1 MIEDKLFGDIPA
13 YQQLRGIVPSPQGNV
28 ESKSADP
35 RQLDAL
41 PDDFDKMM
49 ETPLT
54 GEEVAMKMS
63 MLAEQGLEVNKDT
76 ISKQEFLAYHEWH
89 KNQASNFWGMMGDAA
104 AMAGKELYGGT
115 AAIATDWKKLAAATG
130 LSLAASPL
138 VGIGSVYGQTIL
150 EGAARGTRDLV
161 GLGVMAANHPGS
173 PLYRL
178 FINPNENPDQLY
190 QDFLDLSEWN
200 NKTMRYVSGK
210 ETMVMPDKA
219 AYEKVLGK
227 EMGDTLYDFVGVN
240 HEIATAASYFLDPTM
255 LLSLGGGKAA
265 AKAGAAAMAAGAPGK
280 GVQAAVAGAATR
292 AGFVSSALS
301 QGSDALAAAGAKVGG
316 SIDRVTASAL
326 EKGGSAVQKL
336 GYMVTRPIDVAYGFV
351 QRRLE
356 DVFGNVVNHTAG
368 RYGVRRVKPD
378 TVMGH
383 APQTLSHAILLAG
396 GGNLLFNVPYGGAI
410 AAAYAAAK
418 GLEIGGKGAKKLGRG
433 MVGGGKT
440 FLQAAADM
448 NAASS
453 RANGGGAATTAAIEA
468 AGTFTEYFKM
478 LAVASAKGSAYG
490 AVLGGLSTGEE
501 GIASGI
507 GAGGVIG
514 SYAHNLG
521 VAYGTVSG
529 AYNKQ
534 KMQTSFVNHIK
545 GLREQG
551 LILQADRMME
561 FFDMQKAEHG
571 EDHAIKLMGQMLATS
586 QGKDTVTSYI
596 RPSDAIE
603 AISNDSTLWVK
614 NDDGSFQVGPD
625 GKPVLNAAGQALFNL
640 AKDTIDGK
648 PTWNG
653 MFIHENPDG
662 TQRQRP
668 WAMWTDSRTGRR
680 HIVIN
685 IEGFTYLRD
694 EAGNV
699 LTADKIVPTGRLMAE
714 REANITGET
723 VEGPRPTVD
732 DTTTSTRQDVV
743 DMPAGKSSP
752 DELQRQR
759 LAAARGRVRRGL
771 AWEELPESIQSWNS
785 YDYKTQK
792 LFAEKLG
799 LDIDD
804 ATSREFIENAIK
816 ENEALIA
823 ERNAIDSTEGR
834 GKWFDNLK
842 ERFNKAKKLK
852 IKVADALEIKDAEKR
867 IDAIEALEKEYGK
880 DVVSDILTEQARERK
895 PIKSTSTRTVEAQ
908 GPGAPVIRYAAEK
921 GAKEGPRPKAT
932 AEDTTPR
939 FVKEDVGPESGVE
952 LKGKLRKQRLP
963 GPGVPKEVEAQGP
976 GRPIVSERIGTN
988 IGVKKVGKTQLAKDA
1003 VLEELF
1009 HLYNAVARDQK
1020 VRTAVDAVREWLIG
1034 TGTSKGMLETQP
1046 KNVVELLRK
1055 VVEREGLAKTPEL
1068 KLEYEK
1074 LFNEMEQGKI
1084 DYDNVNKY
1092 DVMFEELGAKMFI
1105 GWVDGKP
1112 FDYIYRHGD
1121 LGLIRNTI
1129 EVLKD
1134 KFAQQ
1139 FQREASQLGADIRTE
1154 KYLADWFKKH
1164 GGKQFKFDK
1173 TITNSFKDMMRLYKS
1188 EGLKDAGAY
1197 EFRYRSLPPVKQVQW
1212 AEEQGLE
1219 HWIKRDDTG
1228 AAIGL
1233 KSVQEINQDQHAA
1246 MHRGVSELFQEAEVD
1261 ETVLDGI
1268 DFYLVDAGQ
1277 GNTTF
1282 PAANLNTKLDASG
1295 QAMLWNSS
1303 FDTVA
1308 SDLANQGKLLY
1319 QSPDM
1324 GNVGQGISDI
1334 QNAQAGQ
1341 GAAPATG
1348 KLKAQTRFGARGRPR
1363 TTPTGKM
1370 LKEMREMLA
1379 KAGPQGTIM
1388 VFRGVPNQKAFNI
1401 LAKHLPKA
1409 MSENIRRM
1417 SMAVFDGGRSSGNLF
1432 SGLYHG
1438 FEHVDANGNK
1448 HVRADGD
1455 VWKPRNVTFV
1465 PYEMEFAVNLRNPK
1479 TANYDYSRPHMYARV
1494 RTLDMDVLG
1503 RRMDMLW
1510 EQDYEAMQRLYDSK
1524 DSFEAHVY
1532 KTLTEYS
1539 STDLIPSKE
1548 FFGRDDEAWERRQYV
1563 MAAIGAFPNRT
1574 QNRANEGTIGTID
1587 QPYHR
1592 FLSRKDESYN
1602 NGYNNPW
1609 TTLHLGNMKGLVEE
1623 GPSKAKFVFTEKA
1636 YYRSMIPTP
1645 AGKDMPG
1652 QPSRFNVAGTTR
1664 PIMYQA
1670 EEAIPGMMMN
1680 PIEYLDGMGVDVNKY
1695 KSEQKLIADAVK
1707 HVGDPLKLLK
1717 EIKKTPWL
1725 NKPKEDLFPKFQA
1738 ADNYGARGP
1747 EDGEF
1752 LRGNFEYAHEQL
1764 GDIFQSEAVKRFI
1777 ADKAGPD
1784 ATIIKM
1790 TLEEYLAS
1798 KHVATGD
1805 LIRVFRETS
1814 PEDSVCITCKLG
1826 QEEAIIEYGSQ
1837 FETGKPVVVV
1847 GNHGTNVIFASS
1859 NKIGFDSS
1867 KAGAVTKARSAGMAW
1882 FHAGSSQ
1889 RTSVGYSMAS
1899 NNRMGLGGYG
1909 IGLESS
1915 FREASARANR
1925 DLYQFAKNIKIMSEV
1940 VEDLKNKNEKSY
1952 DSEAKFNEWTSELKP
1967 LEITISKFISAAE
1980 NSLKNVSQ
1988 KKSVPAN
1995 VVETIKQN
2003 LKRDLASAKSL
2014 LEDIKSFRRKLESR
2028 ELNKLSSINEIYGK
2042 LTGYF
2047 DSINKVAEDL
2057 RAADLGDTYGSYVR
2071 SILAFR
2077 NPFVANLY
2085 NQQGRIALVERGFI
2099 ANTVKTAKENGHDGV
2114 IFVGIHDGLTHD
2126 ITYATLIEHTDNIL
2140 KLETSFKTRVSGPY
2154 RRGLNGQEGA
2164 GERFQAADIGPEEAE
2179 PRRRSARK
2187 SEEEIISEIEEE
2199 GIVPQIDKIENI
2211 DEIGEESW
2219 AEKKAIEEGYESAAA
2234 RELERKTK
2242 DGDDYENE
2250 SQAADIEKR
2259 DISGENPYSG
2269 ITDIKELKKAAKRND
2284 DEIADAVGTKLD
2296 KIDDEIDLANESGNT
2311 DLAERLDR
2319 FRSEL
2324 EELLPKL
2331 ENQAEVSKRSEM
2343 KKRADEMKATYG
2355 EYMQVAEL
2363 VRGLRAKNEAPAVIN
2378 FQVNKL
2384 LREINKRRP
2393 DNKLSFFAI
2402 QEAKMKIGNKTFGY
2416 LDLTPELIEAR
2427 YSEIMGSVQETTA
2440 KPKQIE
2446 KPKDVQVSEEPVE
2459 PRVKTVNETP
2469 DFVKEQVSKN
2479 NLRSL
2484 PKEVKEPMLL
2494 RRALAEFWEERGW
2507 DESFILR
2514 MEDKDL
2520 QGAKELMDEL
2530 RQVNDKAFELL
2541 HDFELEI
2548 STAYL
2553 TQETVDALAEKMVHQ
2568 DENGIVRPTLRELQE
2583 VGAEYDLASL
2593 KEDGIEGDEINPNVY
2608 LDALNGIIPRVSDK
2622 RRHKKLKDRP
2632 KKSSIMWEHLQTE
2645 KFAQDKIIDEVDDD
2659 GTVNFVVGDDGK
2671 VIGEGDGV
2679 TIWDFYRN
2687 EAYSQLNDA
2696 KNADIPRQIPY
2707 DTIVTKNWDNVTTR
2721 DDIREAAK
2729 NLSPAE
2735 RYEFFRDYLT
2745 KAHLGLIKTEPDI
2758 TYRTL
2763 YRAMTAQDMIVE
2775 QKELNAWW
2783 EDYMKRINFGIEVYN
2798 NAMVNR
2804 NMKNRVLKPFADIK
2818 NLQDYFYGR
2827 VNYSAEVAVE
2837 RLTRL
2842 LDLSEN
2848 FAEIDPAKIE
2858 PLASQRTEIA
2868 SSSSD
2873 VGERGQVGLLE
2884 STNNFFVIAML
2895 NKWEEN
2901 IRNILSNENHP
2912 DHNRLTLTL
2921 DDLQETGRLSGKTK
2935 FFTKNA
2941 DGKWV
2946 FGRLFEEISD
2956 VRMEEI
2962 RQTGIKQRKGRE
2974 QTLLTHELLE
2984 PFEVIS
2990 EIMGDAARRDL
3001 RFFNLAISASRDSNA
3016 RERFMAMLPKEIQ
3029 DWMDKNDD
3037 SPMPVLDPEFK
3048 RLLETEWAKEID
3060 VDEAEAIKLTTP
3072 MEDVAAQ
3079 VGMSSDEVVA
3089 IMGRREQIANEFNG
3103 RAHEQIKKGAVP
3115 RTAETISDSEI
3126 MAEAFRKYKMK
3137 FNVYLHEG
3145 NEVIAFKGEQPKGS
3159 KYVRTIYQNQLT
3171 KDLIEKAYNK
3181 AFEDNKVLMRNPD
3194 RLMLASETNMNE
3206 VELALAPKVEKSG
3219 ANTKMTP
3226 VEKQALPKVAGTNR
3240 VTNDGTTVDGQYKV
3254 DNRPNVGNKPSLKV
3268 VQVASEA
3275 NPHTGQPQPEKVVA
3289 IVNTPEEAQA
3299 AIIKHEEQVREV
3311 VEAVTGE
3318 ETKNPLDNATKE
3330 IPKEVVEQVIEEAKA
3345 LDNELVPRPLP
3356 ADEPSAPAPTPVVE
3370 APKPEAPAPVQ
3381 APKLPPNLSGAPA
3394 SSAARQQPVFVL
3406 RLDSSRPDHRE
3417 KWVKGFMAARNAQKF
3432 GVAVDPKTPDELKGY
3447 RLLMTD
3453 NGGAFAYVSPDGE
3466 IGGVARAKEGTKADV
3481 DAVMKSA
3488 IKAGGKWLTA
3498 YDTIL
3503 PDLYTNS
3510 GFTAV
3515 ARVKFDIKYNPDFPT
3530 KLFEKFNRGQ
3540 PDVIAMAFT
3549 GTAAPY
3555 ETVKADLPV
3564 VSYDEA
3570 IKIAMEKSGMTKQ
3583 ETKPVE
3589 TKPKPFPPEKHP
3601 YFGDAVT
3608 LLMATGMDK
3617 PLAIRLA
3624 KDAIGNNMEK
3634 SVEDIVKSALV
3645 IKQTLG
3651 ENVKKQE
3658 AKRQERK
3665 PVVNTPKQPSKP
3677 KTTILPRPPKV
3688 EPAAPTQVPAVP
3700 VAPAAP
3706 QRPVNV
3712 PPRATTTPAPAT
3724 VPTPPPSIP
3733 QGMPAPRVVSKA
3745 PSKPKKGMTLD
3756 EATAIMLTE
3765 FDTYKTAY
3773 KHGPYTRQGVTYVN
3787 GAGYTIQQTGL
3798 SKFRVFNPGKVYIGE
3813 APDEQDAVDLII
3825 KEYYGIR

>member
-1 MIEDKLFGDIPA
+1 
-13 YQQLRGIVPSPQGNV
+13 
-28 ESKSADP
+28 
-35 RQLDAL
+35 L

-227 EMGDTLYDFVGVN
+227 TMGDTLYDFVGVN

-418 GLEIGGKGAKKLGRG
+418 GLELGGKGAKKLGRG
-433 MVGGGKT
+433 MAGGSKT

-640 AKDTIDGK
+640 AKDSIGGK

-685 IEGFTYLRD
+685 IDGFTYLRD

-714 REANITGET
+714 REANIVAET
-723 VEGPRPTVD
+723 VEGPRPE
-732 DTTTSTRQDVV
+732 
-743 DMPAGKSSP
+743 G
-752 DELQRQR
+752 
-759 LAAARGRVRRGL
+759 
-771 AWEELPESIQSWNS
+771 
-785 YDYKTQK
+785 
-792 LFAEKLG
+792 AE
-799 LDIDD
+799 
-804 ATSREFIENAIK
+804 T
-816 ENEALIA
+816 
-823 ERNAIDSTEGR
+823 
-834 GKWFDNLK
+834 
-842 ERFNKAKKLK
+842 
-852 IKVADALEIKDAEKR
+852 
-867 IDAIEALEKEYGK
+867 
-880 DVVSDILTEQARERK
+880 
-895 PIKSTSTRTVEAQ
+895 Q
-908 GPGAPVIRYAAEK
+908 GPGAPVMRYAAEK

-932 AEDTTPR
+932 VEDKTPR

-988 IGVKKVGKTQLAKDA
+988 IGVRKVGKTQLAKDA

-1020 VRTAVDAVREWLIG
+1020 VRTAVDSVREWLIG

-1164 GGKQFKFDK
+1164 GDKQFKFDK
-1173 TITNSFKDMMRLYKS
+1173 TITNAFKDMMRLYKS

-1212 AEEQGLE
+1212 AEEQGLD

-1233 KSVQEINQDQHAA
+1233 KSVEEINQDQHAA

-1261 ETVLDGI
+1261 ETVLDGL
-1268 DFYLVDAGQ
+1268 DFYVVDAGQ

-1308 SDLANQGKLLY
+1308 NDLANQGKLLY

-1334 QNAQAGQ
+1334 QNAQAGI

-1348 KLKAQTRFGARGRPR
+1348 KLKAQTRYGARGRPR

-1370 LKEMREMLA
+1370 LKEMREILA
-1379 KAGPQGTIM
+1379 KAGPKGTVM

-1417 SMAVFDGGRSSGNLF
+1417 SMAVYDGGKSSGNLF

-1438 FEHVDANGNK
+1438 FEHTDANGKK

-1455 VWKPRNVTFV
+1455 VWRPRNVTFV

-1479 TANYDYSRPHMYARV
+1479 TANYDYSRPHMYAKV

-1539 STDLIPSKE
+1539 STDLIPAKE
-1548 FFGRDDEAWERRQYV
+1548 FFGKDDEAWERRQYV
-1563 MAAIGAFPNRT
+1563 MAAIGAFPNRS
-1574 QNRANEGTIGTID
+1574 QNSANEGTIGTID

-1623 GPSKAKFVFTEKA
+1623 GPSKARFVFTEKA

-1645 AGKDMPG
+1645 MGKDRPG
-1652 QPSRFNVAGTTR
+1652 KPSRFNVAGTTR

-1680 PIEYLDGMGVDVNKY
+1680 PIEYLDSMGVDVNKY

-1725 NKPKEDLFPKFQA
+1725 NKPKKELFPKFQA
-1738 ADNYGARGP
+1738 ADTYGARGP

-1777 ADKAGPD
+1777 ADTAGTE
-1784 ATIIKM
+1784 ASIIRM
-1790 TLEEYLAS
+1790 TLGEHLAS
-1798 KHVATGD
+1798 GGT
-1805 LIRVFRETS
+1805 
-1814 PEDSVCITCKLG
+1814 
-1826 QEEAIIEYGSQ
+1826 EESYYSQ
-1837 FETGKPVVVV
+1837 FQTGKPVVVV
-1847 GNHGTNVIFASS
+1847 ANHGTINREFAENVSAPFSSQFAGS
-1859 NKIGFDSS
+1859 
-1867 KAGAVTKARSAGMAW
+1867 ATGAVSAKIAW
-1882 FHAGSSQ
+1882 WHAGLSETSS
-1889 RTSVGYSMAS
+1889 RYGTSEVLKPDELRQSGIVISKTLSEISNIETERSKVLKEYFDYIEKVKLSDLSEQAEDAVDKDALRRKIIGHLS
-1899 NNRMGLGGYG
+1899 QHTLIEVDNNR
-1909 IGLESS
+1909 
-1915 FREASARANR
+1915 
-1925 DLYQFAKNIKIMSEV
+1925 
-1940 VEDLKNKNEKSY
+1940 
-1952 DSEAKFNEWTSELKP
+1952 
-1967 LEITISKFISAAE
+1967 SKFDPFLKVT
-1980 NSLKNVSQ
+1980 SLKNSEAV
-1988 KKSVPAN
+1988 
-1995 VVETIKQN
+1995 
-2003 LKRDLASAKSL
+2003 L
-2014 LEDIKSFRRKLESR
+2014 LEISRDVQRREKVISDFNKAIKEDVYDFDNGFAEVIKTFYPEKNYG
-2028 ELNKLSSINEIYGK
+2028 ELTPRYL
-2042 LTGYF
+2042 LF
-2047 DSINKVAEDL
+2047 DSIIEAEMNYTRFAKQSSEEQNALLESGVFKRLKNPNFSERIISSLYEKGKKIKELNEFASRISSSGRKKAFEVQETYL
-2057 RAADLGDTYGSYVR
+2057 RN
-2071 SILAFR
+2071 ILAFK
-2077 NPFVANLY
+2077 NPYVHDFGGRTYANILA
-2085 NQQGRIALVERGFI
+2085 QGNFLERLTFI
-2099 ANTVKTAKENGHDGV
+2099 LNKAKKSGHDGV
-2114 IFVGIHDGLTHD
+2114 IFTGLSDPGPVDIHFA
-2126 ITYATLIEHTDNIL
+2126 IPVENSKNIL
-2140 KLETSFKTRVSGPY
+2140 KLESSFKTRVSGPY

-2164 GERFQAADIGPEEAE
+2164 GELFQAADIGPEEAE

-2507 DESFILR
+2507 DENFILR

-2593 KEDGIEGDEINPNVY
+2593 KEEGIEGDEINPNVY

-2645 KFAQDKIIDEVDDD
+2645 KFAQDKIIDEVEDD
-2659 GTVNFVVGDDGK
+2659 GTVNFVIGDDGK

-2868 SSSSD
+2868 SSSSN

-2912 DHNRLTLTL
+2912 DYNRLTLTL

-2946 FGRLFEEISD
+2946 FGKLFEEISD

-2990 EIMGDAARRDL
+2990 EIMGDTARRDL

-3060 VDEAEAIKLTTP
+3060 VDEAEAIRLTTP

-3240 VTNDGTTVDGQYKV
+3240 VTADGTTVDGQYKV

-3356 ADEPSAPAPTPVVE
+3356 ADEPSAPTPTPVVE
-3370 APKPEAPAPVQ
+3370 AQKPEAPAPVQ

-3503 PDLYTNS
+3503 PDLYTKS

-3530 KLFEKFNRGQ
+3530 KLFEKFNKGQ

-3658 AKRQERK
+3658 ARRQERK

-3677 KTTILPRPPKV
+3677 KTTILPRPAKV

-3700 VAPAAP
+3700 VAPSAP

-3712 PPRATTTPAPAT
+3712 SPRATTTPAPTTA
-3724 VPTPPPSIP
+3724 PTPPPSMP
-3733 QGMPAPRVVSKA
+3733 QGMPAPRVVNKA
-3745 PSKPKKGMTLD
+3745 PTKPKKGMTLD